1 MFSAA
6 TAAPAAPATGGV
18 SSHDRLAWR
27 CCPQR
32 FVHSYPQI
40 AVDNLQTNANV
51 SINLWIS
58 QKQLN
63 IMNVVQIQSLSV
75 SACVFIALRLRSAS
89 SARLPRSMLTSGC
102 CLSLNSSD
110 SFDANQRRVSTRSL
124 ATCAS

>member
-18 SSHDRLAWR
+18 LSQDRLVWR

-40 AVDNLQTNANV
+40 AVDNYRISTNV
-51 SINLWIS
+51 SVNLWIS
-58 QKQLN
+58 LRRLN

-75 SACVFIALRLRSAS
+75 SACVFIVLRLRSAS
-89 SARLPRSMLTSGC
+89 SARLPKSMLTSGC